1 MGSRRDDRR
10 SPEAAG
16 YRRLYKLAAWKR
28 AREAQLHRQPLCE
41 LCLERHR
48 TTEAKVVN
56 HRQPHKGNMTLFLD
70 PENLQSACAPCHDGP
85 VQSYE
90 RTGRMRGCDANGVPL
105 DASHHWSA

>member
-1 MGSRRDDRR
+1 MTRRDDRR
-10 SPEAAG
+10 SPEAAA

-41 LCLERHR
+41 LCLERGITR
-48 TTEAKVVN
+48 AADTVN
-56 HRQPHKGNMTLFLD
+56 HRQPHKGDMTLFLD
-70 PENLQSACAPCHDGP
+70 PANLQSVDRHCHDGA

-105 DASHHWSA
+105 DASHAWR